1 LIKLKNLIVDLVA
14 RGPQFCGKAMKS
26 EKDIISGNLIMNDK
40 RTDGKRLLDC
50 HLKEK
55 VEAYG
60 EILSSAY
67 GVSLN

>member
-1 LIKLKNLIVDLVA
+1 
-14 RGPQFCGKAMKS
+14 MKS

-67 GVSLN
+67 EVSLN

>member
-1 LIKLKNLIVDLVA
+1 
-14 RGPQFCGKAMKS
+14 
-26 EKDIISGNLIMNDK
+26 MNDK

-55 VEAYG
+55 EEAYG

-67 GVSLN
+67 EVILN

>member
-1 LIKLKNLIVDLVA
+1 MIKLKNLIVDLVA
-14 RGPQFCGKAMKS
+14 RGPQFYGNAMKS

-40 RTDGKRLLDC
+40 RIDGKRLLDC

-67 GVSLN
+67 EVSLN